1 MLTVLMATYNGART
15 LPDVLTAY
23 CHLESPEE
31 GWKLVII
38 DNGSTDQTKEIISSF
53 SQRLPLTYRHESRRG
68 KSVALNTGLSS
79 VSGDLVVF
87 TDDDVLPQPNWLRQ
101 ICSTA
106 DSQLSFSIFGGP
118 ILPKWEFP
126 PEDWILEWVP
136 LSPMF
141 AILYPAKEG
150 PIDPRLVFGPNMT
163 IRADVFHNGNRF
175 DETLGPKG
183 SHYAMGEETEFNV
196 RLAKAG
202 FKAWHC
208 QEAVVYHMIRAFQ
221 MTQDWVLDRAIH
233 YGRARYRQELR
244 NSVNAPVSSLGIP
257 WSLLSQ
263 IWAQSVQSLRVS
275 RAKWSGNAEKIFK
288 ARWQLNFLTGRALE
302 ARLRHNVQSR

>member
-15 LPDVLTAY
+15 LPYVLNAY
-23 CHLESPEE
+23 CQLESPEG
-31 GWKLVII
+31 GWKLAIV

-53 SQRLPLTYRHESRRG
+53 SQRLPLAYRHESRRG

-79 VSGDLVVF
+79 VWGDLVVF

-101 ICSTA
+101 IRSAA
-106 DSQLSFSIFGGP
+106 DSQFSFSIFGGP

-141 AILYPAKEG
+141 AILYPAEEG
-150 PIDPRLVFGPNMT
+150 PINPRLIFGPNMAV
-163 IRADVFHNGNRF
+163 RANIFQNGNRF

-183 SHYAMGEETEFNV
+183 PHYAMGEETEFNL

-208 QEAVVYHMIRAFQ
+208 KGAIVYHMIRASQ
-221 MTQDWVLDRAIH
+221 MTQDWVLGRAIH
-233 YGRARYRQELR
+233 HGRAQYRREMRESPQSPASL
-244 NSVNAPVSSLGIP
+244 LGIP

-263 IWAQSVQSLRVS
+263 ILAQKAQRLRVS
-275 RAKWSGNAEKIFK
+275 RARWSGNAEKIFK
-288 ARWQLNFLTGRALE
+288 ARWRLNYLTGRVLE
-302 ARLRHNVQSR
+302 ARLLHNVK